1 MTRMMD
7 ELEDRP
13 SQSPT
18 PQEVD
23 RILARANAMRN
34 AALVAW
40 LTSFW
45 RTLAEAIQPAR
56 SQRSA

>member
-1 MTRMMD
+1 MD

-40 LTSFW
+40 LSAFW
-45 RTLAEAIQPAR
+45 RTLTEAIQPAR

>member
-1 MTRMMD
+1 MD

-18 PQEVD
+18 PQQVD
-23 RILARANAMRN
+23 HILARANAMRN